1 MRIQIDVGDITE
13 QIDCPDFNE
22 PLRKFSI
29 FIPIGLGLMLELS
42 NDQLKAHFVSVLVR
56 PLFALIVDHS
66 LELST
71 VFDYLLFE
79 KTGL

>member
-1 MRIQIDVGDITE
+1 MRIEIDVGDITE

-29 FIPIGLGLMLELS
+29 LIPIGLSLMLEFS
-42 NDQLKAHFVSVLVR
+42 NDQFEAHFVSVLVR
-56 PLFALIVDHS
+56 LSFILTVDHS

-79 KTGL
+79 KAGL